1 MTDIQIKSFLILAE
15 ELNFTKASKRLC
27 ISQSTLS
34 THISSLEKNLGVN
47 LFVRTNKNV
56 SLSPE
61 GLLIYK
67 SFRQGYDLM
76 QQSVERAKTLHDG
89 HANKLRIGF
98 IHGLRHDLMN
108 HLMKIIQDFCDLY
121 SITDMQVLSL
131 SDNENMNLLKKN
143 QLDLVFTFT
152 NSADLTP
159 EFSGKTV
166 LESHLCLL
174 YRADKYSEDS
184 PFSLLSLK
192 KEDLFILKKEVSHT
206 EETFLRKFLEL
217 VGEDTVNVTRVNSME
232 AKLFYISAGY
242 GIGFS
247 DDLTWLPEPEK
258 YGRYPVNE
266 VLIQYSFLYRKNS
279 KNILIRQF
287 LDFLEK
293 NQEDMVCSHKM

>member
-34 THISSLEKNLGVN
+34 THISSLEKNLGVS

-98 IHGLRHDLMN
+98 IHGLQHDLMN
-108 HLMKIIQDFCDLY
+108 YIMKIIQNFCNYY

-131 SDNENMNLLKKN
+131 SDNENINQLKKN
-143 QLDLVFTFT
+143 QLDLVFTFSNT
-152 NSADLTP
+152 AGITP
-159 EFSGKTV
+159 EFSGKV
-166 LESHLCLL
+166 MLESHLCLL
-174 YRADKYSEDS
+174 YRADKYSEAS
-184 PFSLLSLK
+184 PFSLHSLK

-206 EETFLRKFLEL
+206 EETFLREFLEL
-217 VGEDTVNVTRVNSME
+217 VGENTVNVTRVNSME

-247 DDLTWLPEPEK
+247 DEMTWLPEPEK
-258 YGRYPVNE
+258 YGRYPVE
-266 VLIQYSFLYRKNS
+266 DILIQYSFLYRKNS
-279 KNILIRQF
+279 NNVLVKQF
-287 LDFLEK
+287 LDFLEE
-293 NQEDMVCSHKM
+293 NEEYLRLR